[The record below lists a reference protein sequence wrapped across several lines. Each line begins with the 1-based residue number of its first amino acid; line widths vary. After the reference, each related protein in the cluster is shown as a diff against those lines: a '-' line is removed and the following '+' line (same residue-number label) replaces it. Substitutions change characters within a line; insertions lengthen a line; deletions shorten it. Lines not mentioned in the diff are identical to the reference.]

1 MVGYKDPS
9 APADGM
15 PKAINVLTFVG
26 QVDKEIGGYARQYA
40 ARCEYSHANH
50 NGTAGLYSHPHEDTG
65 LIDLGSNAR
74 GAQSHEMICAL
85 NLSVAVMMLNHS
97 YAAIGQAL
105 DQLIELCENAV
116 PLRPD

>member
-1 MVGYKDPS
+1 M
-9 APADGM
+9 
-15 PKAINVLTFVG
+15 
-26 QVDKEIGGYARQYA
+26 
-40 ARCEYSHANH
+40 
-50 NGTAGLYSHPHEDTG
+50 
-65 LIDLGSNAR
+65 GSNAR